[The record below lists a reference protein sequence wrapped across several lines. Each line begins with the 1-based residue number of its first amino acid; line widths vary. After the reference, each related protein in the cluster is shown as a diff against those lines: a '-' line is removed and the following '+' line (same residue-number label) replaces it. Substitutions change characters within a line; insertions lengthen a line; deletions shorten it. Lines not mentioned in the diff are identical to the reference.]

1 MASDAKLVADSL
13 EEMLVS
19 IAEGVREAQEA
30 LDELAP
36 FDSFGRPVP
45 GYFIPHLDFELLVD
59 IETETNSQGR
69 PIFKVSAARNI
80 FGGGGG
86 GGSGTSSTKSHTTSR
101 IAGRL
106 VAIPPGE
113 GLPVPQLILTAEKTG
128 AGETLLTV
136 RASNNAGEILAGQRI
151 ELNIDE
157 QASKALSRGASPT
170 LPEARLK
177 EAVLVTDEQGQA
189 ATTLVV
195 SDGGNSGRQLLVV
208 AQLGIATARVMV
220 GTAN

>member
-30 LDELAP
+30 LDGLAP

-86 GGSGTSSTKSHTTSR
+86 SSTSNTKSHTTSR
-101 IAGRL
+101 ITGRL

-136 RASNNAGEILAGQRI
+136 RASNNAGEILVGQRI

-157 QASKALSRGASPT
+157 EASKALSRGASPT
-170 LPEARLK
+170 LPEARLR

>member
-30 LDELAP
+30 LDGLAP
-36 FDSFGRPVP
+36 FDAFGRPVP

-69 PIFKVSAARNI
+69 PIFKVMAARDI
-80 FGGGGG
+80 FGGGG
-86 GGSGTSSTKSHTTSR
+86 SSTSNTKSHTTSR

-113 GLPVPQLILTAEKTG
+113 GLPVPQLVLTAEKVDSGVTR
-128 AGETLLTV
+128 LTV
-136 RASNNAGEILAGQRI
+136 RAANTAGELLAGQRI

-157 QASKALSRGASPT
+157 EASKALSRGANPT

-189 ATTLVV
+189 ATTLTV
-195 SDGGNSGRQLLVV
+195 SDGGASGRQLLVV

-220 GTAN
+220 GTAS

>member
-30 LDELAP
+30 LDGLAP

-86 GGSGTSSTKSHTTSR
+86 SSTSSTKSHTTSR

-157 QASKALSRGASPT
+157 EASKALSRGASPT
-170 LPEARLK
+170 LPEARLR

>member
-30 LDELAP
+30 LDGLAP

-86 GGSGTSSTKSHTTSR
+86 SSTSSTKSHTTSR

-157 QASKALSRGASPT
+157 EASKALSRGASPT
-170 LPEARLK
+170 LPDARLK

-208 AQLGIATARVMV
+208 AQLGIATARVMI
-220 GTAN
+220 GTAS

>member
-30 LDELAP
+30 LDGLAP

-69 PIFKVSAARNI
+69 PIFKVMAARGL

-86 GGSGTSSTKSHTTSR
+86 SSTSNTKAHTTSR

-113 GLPVPQLILTAEKTG
+113 GLPVPQLVLTAEKTDV
-128 AGETLLTV
+128 GETALTI
-136 RASNNAGEILAGQRI
+136 RASNTAGELLAGQRI

-157 QASKALSRGASPT
+157 EASKALSRGASPT
-170 LPEARLK
+170 LPEARLT
-177 EAVLVTDEQGQA
+177 EAVLVTDEQGRA

-195 SDGGNSGRQLLVV
+195 SDGGASGRQLLVV
-208 AQLGIATARVMV
+208 AQLGIATARVMI

>member
-30 LDELAP
+30 LDGLAP
-36 FDSFGRPVP
+36 FDTFGRPVP

-86 GGSGTSSTKSHTTSR
+86 SSTSSTKSHTTSR

-113 GLPVPQLILTAEKTG
+113 GLPVPQLILTAERTG

-157 QASKALSRGASPT
+157 EASKALSRGASPT
-170 LPEARLK
+170 LPEARLR

-208 AQLGIATARVMV
+208 AQLGIATARVMI
-220 GTAN
+220 GTAS

>member
-30 LDELAP
+30 LDGLAP

-45 GYFIPHLDFELLVD
+45 GYFIPHLDFELLVE

-69 PIFKVSAARNI
+69 PIFKVMAARGL
-80 FGGGGG
+80 FG
-86 GGSGTSSTKSHTTSR
+86 GGSGSSTSSTKSHTTSK

-113 GLPVPQLILTAEKTG
+113 GLPVPQLVLTAEKTCVG
-128 AGETLLTV
+128 ETTLTIRATNTAGEL
-136 RASNNAGEILAGQRI
+136 LAGQRI

-157 QASKALSRGASPT
+157 EASKALSRGASPT

-177 EAVLVTDEQGQA
+177 EAVLVTDEQGRA

-195 SDGGNSGRQLLVV
+195 SDGGASGRQLLVV
-208 AQLGIATARVMV
+208 AQLGIATARVMI

>member
-30 LDELAP
+30 LDGLAP

-86 GGSGTSSTKSHTTSR
+86 SSTSSTKSHTTSR

-157 QASKALSRGASPT
+157 EASKALSRGASPT
-170 LPEARLK
+170 LPDARLR

>member
-30 LDELAP
+30 LDGLAP

-86 GGSGTSSTKSHTTSR
+86 SSTSNTKSHTTSR

-113 GLPVPQLILTAEKTG
+113 GLPVPQLVLTAEKTG
-128 AGETLLTV
+128 AGETTLTI
-136 RASNNAGEILAGQRI
+136 RASNTAGELLAGQRI

-157 QASKALSRGASPT
+157 EASKALSRGASPT
-170 LPEARLK
+170 LPEARLR

-220 GTAN
+220 GTAS

>member
-30 LDELAP
+30 LDGLAP

-86 GGSGTSSTKSHTTSR
+86 SSSSSTKSHTTSR
-101 IAGRL
+101 ITGRL

-157 QASKALSRGASPT
+157 EASKALSRGASPT
-170 LPEARLK
+170 LPDARLR
-177 EAVLVTDEQGQA
+177 EAVLVTDEQGRA

>member
-30 LDELAP
+30 LDGLAP

-86 GGSGTSSTKSHTTSR
+86 SSTSSTKSHTTSR
-101 IAGRL
+101 IVGRL

-113 GLPVPQLILTAEKTG
+113 GLPVPQLILTAERTG

-157 QASKALSRGASPT
+157 EASKALSRGASPT
-170 LPEARLK
+170 LPDARLR

>member
-30 LDELAP
+30 LDGLSP

-69 PIFKVSAARNI
+69 PIFKVMAARNI
-80 FGGGGG
+80 FGGGG
-86 GGSGTSSTKSHTTSR
+86 SSTSNTKSHTTSR

-113 GLPVPQLILTAEKTG
+113 GLPVPQLVLTAEKTG

-136 RASNNAGEILAGQRI
+136 RASNNAGELLAGQRI

-157 QASKALSRGASPT
+157 EASKALSRGASPT

-177 EAVLVTDEQGQA
+177 EAVLVTDDQGQA
-189 ATTLVV
+189 TTTLVV
-195 SDGGNSGRQLLVV
+195 GDGGNSGRQLLVV

-220 GTAN
+220 GTAS

>member
-30 LDELAP
+30 LDGLAP

-45 GYFIPHLDFELLVD
+45 GYFIPHLDFELLVE

-69 PIFKVSAARNI
+69 PIFKVMAARGL
-80 FGGGGG
+80 FG
-86 GGSGTSSTKSHTTSR
+86 GGSGSSTSSTKSHTTSK

-113 GLPVPQLILTAEKTG
+113 GLPVPQLVLTAEKTG
-128 AGETLLTV
+128 VGETTLTIRATNTAGEL
-136 RASNNAGEILAGQRI
+136 LAGQRI

-157 QASKALSRGASPT
+157 EASKALSRGASPT

-177 EAVLVTDEQGQA
+177 EAVLVTDEQGRA

-195 SDGGNSGRQLLVV
+195 SDGGASGRQLLVV
-208 AQLGIATARVMV
+208 AQLGIATARVMI

>member
-30 LDELAP
+30 LDGLAP

-86 GGSGTSSTKSHTTSR
+86 SSSSSTKSHTTSR
-101 IAGRL
+101 ITGRL

-157 QASKALSRGASPT
+157 EASKALSRGASPT
-170 LPEARLK
+170 LPDARLR

>member
-30 LDELAP
+30 LDGLAP
-36 FDSFGRPVP
+36 FDTFGRPVP

-86 GGSGTSSTKSHTTSR
+86 SSTSNTKSHTTSR

-157 QASKALSRGASPT
+157 EASKALSRGASPT
-170 LPEARLK
+170 LPEARLR

>member
-30 LDELAP
+30 LDGLAP
-36 FDSFGRPVP
+36 FDSFGRAVP

-86 GGSGTSSTKSHTTSR
+86 SSTSNTKSHTTSR

-113 GLPVPQLILTAEKTG
+113 GLPVPQLILTADKTG

-157 QASKALSRGASPT
+157 EASKALSRGASPT

-177 EAVLVTDEQGQA
+177 EAVLVTDDQGQA
-189 ATTLVV
+189 TTTLVV
-195 SDGGNSGRQLLVV
+195 GDGGNSGRQLLVV

-220 GTAN
+220 GTAS

>member
-30 LDELAP
+30 LDGLAP

-86 GGSGTSSTKSHTTSR
+86 SSTSSTKSHTTSR

-157 QASKALSRGASPT
+157 EASKALSRGASPT
-170 LPEARLK
+170 LPDARLR

-208 AQLGIATARVMV
+208 AQLGIATARVMI
-220 GTAN
+220 GTAS

>member
-30 LDELAP
+30 LDGLAP

-86 GGSGTSSTKSHTTSR
+86 SSTSSTKSHTTSR
-101 IAGRL
+101 ITGRL

-157 QASKALSRGASPT
+157 EASKALSRGASPT
-170 LPEARLK
+170 LPDARLR

>member
-30 LDELAP
+30 LDGLAP

-59 IETETNSQGR
+59 IETETNSEGR
-69 PIFKVSAARNI
+69 PIFKVMAARNL
-80 FGGGGG
+80 FG
-86 GGSGTSSTKSHTTSR
+86 GGSGSGTSNTKSHTTSK

-113 GLPVPQLILTAEKTG
+113 GLPVPQLVLTADKTG

-136 RASNNAGEILAGQRI
+136 RASNTAGELLAGQRI

-157 QASKALSRGASPT
+157 EASKALSRGASPT

-195 SDGGNSGRQLLVV
+195 SDGGASGRQLLVV
-208 AQLGIATARVMV
+208 AQLGIATARVMI

>member
-30 LDELAP
+30 LDGLAP

-86 GGSGTSSTKSHTTSR
+86 SSTSSTKSHTTSR
-101 IAGRL
+101 ITGRL

-157 QASKALSRGASPT
+157 EASKALSRGASPT
-170 LPEARLK
+170 LPDARLR
-177 EAVLVTDEQGQA
+177 EAVLVTDEQGRA

>member
-30 LDELAP
+30 LDGLAP

-86 GGSGTSSTKSHTTSR
+86 SSTSNTKSHTTSR

-157 QASKALSRGASPT
+157 EASKALSRGASPT
-170 LPEARLK
+170 LPDARLK

-208 AQLGIATARVMV
+208 AQLGIATARVMI
-220 GTAN
+220 GTAS

>member
-30 LDELAP
+30 LDGLAP
-36 FDSFGRPVP
+36 FDAFGRPVP

-59 IETETNSQGR
+59 IETETNSEGR
-69 PIFKVSAARNI
+69 PIFKVMAAR
-80 FGGGGG
+80 GLLGG
-86 GGSGTSSTKSHTTSR
+86 GGSSTSNTKSHTTSR

-113 GLPVPQLILTAEKTG
+113 GLPVPQLVLTAEKTG
-128 AGETLLTV
+128 VGETTLTIRATNTAGEL
-136 RASNNAGEILAGQRI
+136 LAGQRI

-157 QASKALSRGASPT
+157 EASKALSRGASPT

-177 EAVLVTDEQGQA
+177 EAVLVTDEDGRA

-195 SDGGNSGRQLLVV
+195 SDGGASGRQLLVV
-208 AQLGIATARVMV
+208 AQLGIATARVMI
-220 GTAN
+220 GTTS

>member
-30 LDELAP
+30 LDGLAP

-86 GGSGTSSTKSHTTSR
+86 SSTSSTKSHTTSR

-113 GLPVPQLILTAEKTG
+113 GLPVPQLILTAERTG

-157 QASKALSRGASPT
+157 EASKALSRGASPT
-170 LPEARLK
+170 LPEARLR

-208 AQLGIATARVMV
+208 AQLGIATARVMI
-220 GTAN
+220 GTAS